1 MLTNQPAKAEVELRK
16 AIQLDSKNGPALM
29 RLAAIQVA
37 GNRMAAAE
45 ETYRQVASLPV
56 PEFKPVHA
64 FFLYRQGKRD
74 AALAEFEKLAKE
86 DPNDRAARNRLF
98 GAYVGM
104 GKNQA
109 AQNLVAAALKKNP
122 HDADALFQR
131 AALSLRAGNA
141 QDAEMDIRDV
151 LHFEPDFAQGH
162 VALAEIYNEKNS
174 TLAARQEWNEALRI
188 NPALLQ
194 ARLALARSFN
204 QSREA
209 KSALDLLNRTPARQ
223 KGTLGVVTERNWAL
237 LGAGET
243 KELRSVLD
251 KALRVRRFAELVIQD
266 GLLRLQQGDYSGA
279 RADAEEAIKNN
290 PQDVRGP
297 QLLVDI
303 YSAQKQPE
311 KAEERLKAI
320 VAEHPQSAPL
330 ANLLGQSYLRAG
342 NLLAARKAFEAAQA
356 ADPKFLAAELP
367 LAKIDYQEKHLDA
380 ARQRL
385 LGLVAADPKNI
396 SVLITL
402 GIWAAEAG
410 DREEAIRRY
419 RAALAVDGSNAMVLN
434 NLAYTLAASDP
445 DGALKYAQ
453 QAVELAPDNAMLAD
467 TLGWIYYQKA
477 IYGTAV
483 TYLQR
488 AVAKEPTPRRQFH
501 LAMSYLKS
509 GQRDQGEKMLQSAL
523 RQDPKLTVTEKGW

>member
-1 MLTNQPAKAEVELRK
+1 
-16 AIQLDSKNGPALM
+16 
-29 RLAAIQVA
+29 
-37 GNRMAAAE
+37 
-45 ETYRQVASLPV
+45 
-56 PEFKPVHA
+56 
-64 FFLYRQGKRD
+64 
-74 AALAEFEKLAKE
+74 
-86 DPNDRAARNRLF
+86 
-98 GAYVGM
+98 
-104 GKNQA
+104 
-109 AQNLVAAALKKNP
+109 
-122 HDADALFQR
+122 
-131 AALSLRAGNA
+131 
-141 QDAEMDIRDV
+141 
-151 LHFEPDFAQGH
+151 
-162 VALAEIYNEKNS
+162 
-174 TLAARQEWNEALRI
+174 
-188 NPALLQ
+188 
-194 ARLALARSFN
+194 
-204 QSREA
+204 
-209 KSALDLLNRTPARQ
+209 
-223 KGTLGVVTERNWAL
+223 
-237 LGAGET
+237 
-243 KELRSVLD
+243 
-251 KALRVRRFAELVIQD
+251 
-266 GLLRLQQGDYSGA
+266 
-279 RADAEEAIKNN
+279 
-290 PQDVRGP
+290 
-297 QLLVDI
+297 
-303 YSAQKQPE
+303 
-311 KAEERLKAI
+311 
-320 VAEHPQSAPL
+320 
-330 ANLLGQSYLRAG
+330 
-342 NLLAARKAFEAAQA
+342 
-356 ADPKFLAAELP
+356 
-367 LAKIDYQEKHLDA
+367 LDA